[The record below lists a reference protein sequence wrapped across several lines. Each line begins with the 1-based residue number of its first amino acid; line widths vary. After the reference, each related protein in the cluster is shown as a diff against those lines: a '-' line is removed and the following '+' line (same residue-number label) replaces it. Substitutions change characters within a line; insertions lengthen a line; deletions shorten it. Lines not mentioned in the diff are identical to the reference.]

1 MKRFVPMKT
10 SSSRIGAFLR
20 YTRFIMQSFLDI
32 FRFTE
37 ADASVLLSAYGLHA
51 FEIDRLSSSRVEQPE
66 EQPEDPSKRQINH
79 RKRKG
84 APAAPILIGVHPDF
98 IMGNWK
104 TADWRSTVDSIRLQ

>member
-10 SSSRIGAFLR
+10 RSSRIGSLLR

-51 FEIDRLSSSRVEQPE
+51 FEIDRLSSSRT
-66 EQPEDPSKRQINH
+66 EQPEDAPKPQINH

-98 IMGNWK
+98 IMGNW
-104 TADWRSTVDSIRLQ
+104 TTGGWRRRIHSCRLVEV

>member
-1 MKRFVPMKT
+1 
-10 SSSRIGAFLR
+10 
-20 YTRFIMQSFLDI
+20 MQSFQDI

-51 FEIDRLSSSRVEQPE
+51 FEIDRLSSSRA
-66 EQPEDPSKRQINH
+66 EQPEDAPKPQINH

-104 TADWRSTVDSIRLQ
+104 TAGRGSTIDSIRLQ

>member
-1 MKRFVPMKT
+1 MKT
-10 SSSRIGAFLR
+10 SSSRIGLFLR
-20 YTRFIMQSFLDI
+20 YTRFLMQSFLDI

-37 ADASVLLSAYGLHA
+37 ADASVLLSAYGLQA
-51 FEIDRLSSSRVEQPE
+51 FEIDRLSRGRV

-79 RKRKG
+79 RRRKR

-104 TADWRSTVDSIRLQ
+104 TADRRSTVDSIRLQ

>member
-1 MKRFVPMKT
+1 
-10 SSSRIGAFLR
+10 
-20 YTRFIMQSFLDI
+20 MQSFLDI

-51 FEIDRLSSSRVEQPE
+51 FEIERLSSSRV

-84 APAAPILIGVHPDF
+84 APPAPILIGVHPDF

-104 TADWRSTVDSIRLQ
+104 TADSRSTVDSIRLQ

>member
-1 MKRFVPMKT
+1 MKT
-10 SSSRIGAFLR
+10 GSSRIGSFLR
-20 YTRFIMQSFLDI
+20 YARFIMQSFLDI

-51 FEIDRLSSSRVEQPE
+51 LEIDRLSGNRSEQPE
-66 EQPEDPSKRQINH
+66 EALKGQITH

-98 IMGNWK
+98 IVGNWK
-104 TADWRSTVDSIRLQ
+104 TAGRRSTIDSIRLQ

>member
-1 MKRFVPMKT
+1 MKASAPW
-10 SSSRIGAFLR
+10 IGSLLR

-51 FEIDRLSSSRVEQPE
+51 FEIDRLSSSRA
-66 EQPEDPSKRQINH
+66 EQPEDAPKPQINH
-79 RKRKG
+79 RKRTG

-104 TADWRSTVDSIRLQ
+104 TAGRRSTIDSIRLQ